1 MLYSTGK
8 RGFTMSSL
16 LKKFRLTDEF
26 LGSYEKLVI
35 EQVIPYQEKAL
46 NDEIKDAEKSHA
58 IENFRMAAQM
68 LEKGSCEGEF
78 YGMVFQDSDVAKWL
92 EAAAYSLVH
101 KPDQELEQRMDDL
114 IALIGRAQHKDGYLN
129 TYFTVKE
136 KDRRWTDLQEAH
148 ELYCAG
154 HMMEAAVAY
163 YEATGKNSLLEI
175 MKRMGDHIYQHFITE
190 KAEGYPGHPE
200 VELAL
205 MRMYRATR
213 DKKYQELA
221 AHFINARGVD
231 SDYFKKESDNRG
243 WTVWSMNPD
252 DKEYA
257 QNHLPVREQKEAVGH
272 AVRAVY
278 LYTGMADLAAE
289 TDDQSLADACKVLWE
304 NITQKRMY
312 ITGGI
317 GSTCIGEAF
326 TKDYNLPNDT
336 VYAETCAS
344 IGLMFFVAKMRELD
358 MDRKYSDVME
368 QALYNTVLAGMQLDG
383 KRFFYV
389 NPLEVIPGISGE
401 VVTHKHDLP
410 QRPKWFGCAC
420 CPPNVARTLTSIA
433 DYAWSEQER
442 TIYSHLFIG
451 GELDRTE
458 SCGVKIEVETKYP
471 YDGKVSYRMHTE
483 GSRFTFAVRLPEWCR
498 NESILFNGK
507 EVYTTQK
514 GVSQDFRNAAKEE
527 KGYLYLTMDFK
538 ENDILVCDMEMNPK
552 RIYANS
558 NVASDSG
565 MTAIMCG
572 PLVYCAEGVD
582 NDGNV
587 LELSISE
594 GGEIRTG
601 SYEKE
606 LLSGI
611 VPIKVRG
618 CRRKTTDALYS
629 DEKPVKEEVTITM
642 IPYYAWGNRGLTQMR
657 VWMPER

>member
-1 MLYSTGK
+1 
-8 RGFTMSSL
+8 MSSL

-26 LGSYEKLVI
+26 LGAYEKLVI

-205 MRMYRATR
+205 MRMYRATG

-243 WTVWSMNPD
+243 WTVWNMNPD

-317 GSTCIGEAF
+317 GSTC
-326 TKDYNLPNDT
+326 
-336 VYAETCAS
+336 
-344 IGLMFFVAKMRELD
+344 
-358 MDRKYSDVME
+358 
-368 QALYNTVLAGMQLDG
+368 
-383 KRFFYV
+383 
-389 NPLEVIPGISGE
+389 
-401 VVTHKHDLP
+401 
-410 QRPKWFGCAC
+410 
-420 CPPNVARTLTSIA
+420 
-433 DYAWSEQER
+433 
-442 TIYSHLFIG
+442 
-451 GELDRTE
+451 
-458 SCGVKIEVETKYP
+458 SC
-471 YDGKVSYRMHTE
+471 YR
-483 GSRFTFAVRLPEWCR
+483 R
-498 NESILFNGK
+498 
-507 EVYTTQK
+507 
-514 GVSQDFRNAAKEE
+514 
-527 KGYLYLTMDFK
+527 
-538 ENDILVCDMEMNPK
+538 
-552 RIYANS
+552 
-558 NVASDSG
+558 
-565 MTAIMCG
+565 
-572 PLVYCAEGVD
+572 
-582 NDGNV
+582 
-587 LELSISE
+587 
-594 GGEIRTG
+594 
-601 SYEKE
+601 
-606 LLSGI
+606 
-611 VPIKVRG
+611 
-618 CRRKTTDALYS
+618 
-629 DEKPVKEEVTITM
+629 
-642 IPYYAWGNRGLTQMR
+642 
-657 VWMPER
+657 